1 MGPANDTS
9 NTGRLWTWFTR
20 HAKWVHQ
27 DVDKEVSH
35 HYYWSG
41 NARFHSL
48 FRRCAKNGQ
57 TGSLPDKL
65 NSTQRIRDPRCCGVG
80 KGHISGVGKSLVNRK
95 GQVRLGA
102 QWKLFMKTHRTS
114 DDIFAAWA
122 PGANQ
127 SLCRR
132 LEGLLWENC
141 RSKWD
146 QQETDNRGTKHGEQ
160 NPVEFVLVYQG
171 YRAAGMVRRTMIR
184 RDKKTSAVFVCGCLF
199 LVSSWLTILSTR

>member
-27 DVDKEVSH
+27 DVDKELSH

-95 GQVRLGA
+95 GQVRLGDSVEVIHENTPN
-102 QWKLFMKTHRTS
+102 QWWHFCCLSSRCQSEFVSPSR
-114 DDIFAAWA
+114 
-122 PGANQ
+122 GALVRELPEQ
-127 SLCRR
+127 MRPA
-132 LEGLLWENC
+132 G
-141 RSKWD
+141 D
-146 QQETDNRGTKHGEQ
+146 QQ
-160 NPVEFVLVYQG
+160 QG
-171 YRAAGMVRRTMIR
+171 NKTWRAKSRR
-184 RDKKTSAVFVCGCLF
+184 VC
-199 LVSSWLTILSTR
+199 LSVPRL